1 MYLADALDARANIS
15 HFKVWCTI
23 MNICAIQQ
31 HCHNLN
37 KDVTAVC
44 CKLQQGLRL
53 LPRRITLDYH
63 FRL

>member
-44 CKLQQGLRL
+44 YKLQPRTSPSSKENNAGLPL
-53 LPRRITLDYH
+53 
-63 FRL
+63 